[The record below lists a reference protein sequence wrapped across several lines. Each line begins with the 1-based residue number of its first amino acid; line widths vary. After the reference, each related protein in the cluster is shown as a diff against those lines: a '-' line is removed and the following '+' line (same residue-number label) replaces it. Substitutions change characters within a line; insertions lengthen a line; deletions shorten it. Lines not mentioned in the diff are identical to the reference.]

1 MYGQRGDVMQEQMY
15 FPEGGVGS
23 FLTSNMDEMP
33 DNVIAFGQPRGIN
46 SMGEVA
52 NRMAQMGRNGDTELA
67 HVNRDE
73 IIIDRNMA
81 RDPRIRNAVAEVFSD
96 NDMDMAR
103 YTVGNAANSINPYTG
118 QREFFLK
125 KLIKGVKKIVK
136 AVAPIVI
143 PAAMNVLFPG
153 MGAIVGGFVG
163 SGITSLAM
171 GNNLKDSLKAGLVG
185 GAMGGIMQGFRNMS
199 AGTPKDFFSSKG
211 QFRGSEN
218 FGVLERNR
226 AAPSKQLKEVGAR
239 LGLGESV
246 EDAYQTSGKK
256 SLFGGFDGRPN
267 PASSGAKKYSFE
279 TLYNVPEVA
288 KPIVTDN
295 NALAK
300 TDVTKELIYDQGGT
314 YQMVDGQPVKV
325 GEAIVEP
332 KDGIFSLKRSK
343 MTPGEAR
350 TYLQQQGLDPATD
363 TFNTQLTNLTDKY
376 DGGYK
381 LGKIAGVAALAAPAF
396 GLMDPIP
403 QKDPE
408 PPFEGETTQSLL
420 AANPSAY
427 YSGVAP
433 SPYRRASLSDIMVP
447 TEGSY
452 RYEDFLM
459 PVQTAASGGE
469 MQNFPRRTG
478 YIGGP
483 GTETSDSIPA
493 MLSDGEF
500 VMNARA
506 VRGAG
511 GGSRER
517 GVRKMY
523 DMMRAFEGGAVA

>member
-1 MYGQRGDVMQEQMY
+1 MQEQMY

-163 SGITSLAM
+163 SGVTSLAM
-171 GNNLKDSLKAGLVG
+171 GNSFKDSLKAGLVG
-185 GAMGGIMQGFRNMS
+185 GAMGGIMQGFKNVS

-211 QFRGSEN
+211 QFRGSKN
-218 FGVLERNR
+218 FGMFERNR
-226 AAPSKQLKEVGAR
+226 AKIGDQRKEVLSR
-239 LGLGESV
+239 LG
-246 EDAYQTSGKK
+246 
-256 SLFGGFDGRPN
+256 FGD
-267 PASSGAKKYSFE
+267 GAKDGPGYVTSDKLDPLGFNPKGTAARAAGYKPKEYSFE
-279 TLYNVPEVA
+279 NLYDVPVIDPKNTAGEYEA
-288 KPIVTDN
+288 YIDAN
-295 NALAK
+295 NPNA
-300 TDVTKELIYDQGGT
+300 VQRRQPPVELPEDGG
-314 YQMVDGQPVKV
+314 M
-325 GEAIVEP
+325 
-332 KDGIFSLKRSK
+332 FSFKRPE
-343 MTPGEAR
+343 MTPADQR
-350 TYLQQQGLDPATD
+350 KYLMQAGYKPENQAV
-363 TFNTQLTNLTDKY
+363 FNEQLKNLSNKY

-403 QKDPE
+403 QKEPE

-452 RYEDFLM
+452 RYEDFLT